1 MPFEDLTGNS
11 GFTSDSDGAEANL
24 DINMSEDS
32 ARNLWDVQAAVQ
44 QIATD
49 FQTAVRAAADF
60 NSYLISIR
68 ETSQTVRMPSLGLEG
83 GEGGNMSYSGGRVD
97 TGSVPLIQSEI
108 GQAQRIGEMEENAS
122 GMGGG
127 AMAARA
133 PGGGLEA
140 GELVN
145 QLTQAAWL
153 ASASGQGQNEV
164 PQETAAAYNQDYNW
178 ALRHRKSSM
187 VTTSQYGGQT
197 GTARTFAA
205 SRLIANNL
213 PAAQQFLTGGGGG
226 GGIAAAFGRIGIAGA
241 LGYTGFQLVDAGLE
255 TYAQSRALAI
265 SANNSQYGAGWGLE
279 QRANQSIM
287 AMSPFISGDEAA
299 QIYSAAVQQG
309 WASRTGGFAQGDFGS
324 AVNFMY
330 GAAKDYN
337 MSPAASAQ
345 LLQTNVLG
353 AGESVQALAEQLATL
368 KKTLDGT
375 GVSMDIANSSFKDFT
390 GFLIG
395 QGASPGDAARIA
407 GGAIRSF
414 AGNTYLGPNAS
425 GAATVFA
432 AAQNPQIQN
441 IIGGLTGNIGGAAFA
456 GANAD
461 RGFDALQGV
470 IHNLATQYA
479 SMSGVSIENRAALF
493 RIAYNQITGQS
504 IDPKTAQ
511 ELMLEAAANP
521 NFVTQGQND
530 FNKQSTIKTEHQ
542 NSFQNWW
549 HGLDDFHGWAST
561 QTGNKQSIADQ
572 EKNSAL
578 INTYSYYSPQ
588 INTLLDN
595 AGDNLQNFVLYGPDG
610 KPVMVDGNRVAGAN
624 IAKWYNE
631 NYAKFNDPKSGY
643 YIQGPGGKDDKYDA
657 ANIGAGGS
665 TAGATAAGGNAA
677 NTVYITLSDEAK
689 KYFNTN
695 TDKVNLPDGK
705 THY

>member
-1 MPFEDLTGNS
+1 VPFEDLTGNS
-11 GFTSDSDGAEANL
+11 GFTSDSEGAEANL

-68 ETSQTVRMPSLGLEG
+68 ETSQTVRMPSLGMEG
-83 GEGGNMSYSGGRVD
+83 GENGNMSYSGGRVD
-97 TGSVPLIQSEI
+97 TGSVPFIQSEI
-108 GQAQRIGEMEENAS
+108 GQAQRIGEMEENAT

-133 PGGGLEA
+133 PGAGLQA
-140 GELVN
+140 GEVVN

-153 ASASGQGQNEV
+153 ASATGQGQNEV

-187 VTTSQYGGQT
+187 VTTSQYGGQS

-226 GGIAAAFGRIGIAGA
+226 GIAAAFGRIGIAGA
-241 LGYTGFQLVDAGLE
+241 LGYTGYQLVDAGLE

-287 AMSPFISGDEAA
+287 AMSPFISGEEAA

-309 WASRTGGFAQGDFGS
+309 WASRAGGFAQGDFSS

-337 MSPAASAQ
+337 LSPQASAQ
-345 LLQTNVLG
+345 LLQTNALG

-368 KKTLDGT
+368 KKSLDGT
-375 GVSMDIANSSFKDFT
+375 GVSMETATSTFSDFT
-390 GFLIG
+390 SFLVG

-407 GGAIRSF
+407 GGAINSF

-425 GAATVFA
+425 GAQSFMA
-432 AAQNPQIQN
+432 AMQSTQVQN
-441 IIGGLTGNIGGAAFA
+441 IVGGLTGNIGGAAFA
-456 GANAD
+456 GTNAD
-461 RGFDALQGV
+461 RGVAALQGV
-470 IHNLATQYA
+470 IHSLAVQYS
-479 SMSGVSIENRAALF
+479 SMTGTSIENRAALF
-493 RIAYNQITGQS
+493 RIAYNQLTGQN
-504 IDPKTAQ
+504 IDPKFAQ
-511 ELMLEAAANP
+511 QFMMEAAANP
-521 NFVTQGQND
+521 DFATKGQD
-530 FNKQSTIKTEHQ
+530 TFNQSATIKTEHQ
-542 NSFQNWW
+542 NAFQDWW
-549 HGLDDFHGWAST
+549 HGLDDLHGWAST

-610 KPVMVDGNRVAGAN
+610 KPVMADGNRVAGAN

-643 YIQGPGGKDDKYDA
+643 YIQGPGGKEDTYNA
-657 ANIGAGGS
+657 VNIGAGGN